1 MPKEPQVPITPIDP
15 LDENFLRENI
25 KELIAIMSSEWVEE
39 MEHSSEEIQICTPSS
54 TIQCQICRTTVEVL
68 YNPLVRANLMSASF
82 ACTFFNENTL
92 APTDKSF
99 RVASRSKLEALG
111 VLHNISLNHN
121 KIEVALDLHVFDI
134 QDFYFMIGHSLEKL
148 L

>member
-1 MPKEPQVPITPIDP
+1 M
-15 LDENFLRENI
+15 
-25 KELIAIMSSEWVEE
+25 
-39 MEHSSEEIQICTPSS
+39 
-54 TIQCQICRTTVEVL
+54 VEVL
-68 YNPLVRANLMSASF
+68 YHPLVGLNLMFASF
-82 ACTFFNENTL
+82 SRTFFNENTIAL
-92 APTDKSF
+92 TNKSF
-99 RVASRSKLEALG
+99 RVASRSKLEAQG

>member
-1 MPKEPQVPITPIDP
+1 MSNMQNYDGC
-15 LDENFLRENI
+15 
-25 KELIAIMSSEWVEE
+25 AI
-39 MEHSSEEIQICTPSS
+39 
-54 TIQCQICRTTVEVL
+54 
-68 YNPLVRANLMSASF
+68 YNPLVEENLMSTSF
-82 ACTFFNENTL
+82 AHTFFGENTL
-92 APTDKSF
+92 APIVKSF
-99 RVASRSKLEALG
+99 RVAPRTKLEALG